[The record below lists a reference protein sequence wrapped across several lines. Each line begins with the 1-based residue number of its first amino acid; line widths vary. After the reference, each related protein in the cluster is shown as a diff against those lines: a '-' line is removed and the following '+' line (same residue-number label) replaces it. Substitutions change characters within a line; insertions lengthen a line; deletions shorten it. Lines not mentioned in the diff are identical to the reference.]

1 MKKLPYIRESRRF
14 YGKFEVVASAD
25 NIIPC
30 YNLAT
35 ARSIVTIIVKEKNES
50 KTSMGWNMDR
60 VC

>member
-14 YGKFEVVASAD
+14 YGKFEVVATSE

-35 ARSIVTIIVKEKNES
+35 ARFIIASIIKEKNNNE
-50 KTSMGWNMDR
+50 TRMG
-60 VC
+60 